1 MMKVMIVVKASGN
14 GFSLESGLA
23 DGRNHFDHHREYSGQ
38 PAPCSDDR
46 IPVVGDN
53 DVVEITHIDAD
64 TYVGL
69 LRMAGKELPEVD
81 FNLMEKVDLNGS
93 SVCSDKFVPTLLY
106 MVGVG
111 QLARDLKFPRAN
123 ADAPTDV
130 TEIVE
135 AMMAK
140 TDAEI
145 IQIGQAATEQSEA
158 AYTNC
163 RVAIAGKVGYWVIG
177 ANDPFDPSR
186 PYEDGIPV
194 VVVHRTHYK
203 SVSIYCEPKSEYEFG
218 GKMVA
223 GIEFAGHPKAAGS
236 PRGVEFNA
244 EDGKKVYDELVVRLG

>member
-1 MMKVMIVVKASGN
+1 MKVTIVAKASGS

-23 DGRNHFDHHREYSGQ
+23 DGRNHFDHHREHSAQ
-38 PAPCSDDR
+38 PGPCKDDR
-46 IPVVGDN
+46 IPVIGAD
-53 DVVEITHIDAD
+53 DTVEITHIDAD

-69 LRMAGKELPEVD
+69 LRMAGKELPGVD
-81 FNLMEKVDLNGS
+81 FNLMEQIDLNGS
-93 SVCSDKFVPTLLY
+93 SVCADKFDSTLLY

-135 AMMAK
+135 AMTVK
-140 TDAEI
+140 TDEEV
-145 IQIGQAATEQSEA
+145 IQIGRQATEKSEA
-158 AYTNC
+158 AYQSC
-163 RVAIAGKVGYWVIG
+163 RVASEGKAGYWVIG

-203 SVSIYCEPKSEYEFG
+203 SISIYCDPKSEYAFG
-218 GKMVA
+218 GKTIA

-236 PRGVEFNA
+236 PRGVEFNT
-244 EDGKKVYDELVVRLG
+244 EDGKNVYDELVTQIG